1 MGKSYIYIH
10 NKFLFRVFN
19 SQLSDLH
26 YCPLFYILKSGGGA
40 SSNEGSSVESGGAGG
55 ATSTP
60 GFYGAGWG
68 HNLVPPPGGDRRLTY
83 LPNLIGFF
91 HIPAM

>member
-19 SQLSDLH
+19 SQLSGLH

-40 SSNEGSSVESGGAGG
+40 NSNEGSSVESGGAGG

-68 HNLVPPPGGDRRLTY
+68 HNLVPPPLVEIGG
-83 LPNLIGFF
+83 
-91 HIPAM
+91 